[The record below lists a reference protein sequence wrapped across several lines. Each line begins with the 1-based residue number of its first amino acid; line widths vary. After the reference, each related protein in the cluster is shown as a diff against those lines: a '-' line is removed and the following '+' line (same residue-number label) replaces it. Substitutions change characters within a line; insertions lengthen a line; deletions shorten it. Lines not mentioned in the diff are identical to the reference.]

1 MNTGDTVG
9 HYMIGP
15 QLGQGGFGKIFA
27 ARDVKDG
34 KVYALKS
41 ESEATDRKSI
51 EFETKVLE
59 RIQSIRYFPE
69 IKEHGIYHNLHWI
82 TLELIGPSLSAILKN
97 KSDHKFSLSTGLR
110 ASIHVLRSLKALH
123 ALGFIHRDIKP
134 ANILVRLCSGLPLC
148 LIDFGLVRVYR
159 DQRTHAHLPPRQ
171 HTGFRGTKTYASL
184 NAHIQIDLSRRDDL
198 ISWFYFTLDML
209 MGGLPW
215 KGVQDGQDVMVM
227 KKNFDIHGAVE
238 FICPE
243 LEQIWPMITHLRF
256 EEDPDYDGIE
266 AILTH
271 ACETRKI
278 KGNDPYDWEDYVQKY
293 KESLEKGF
301 GVKFNEEGKNPMTYM
316 AELGVPPTA
325 LMNVAGIRDPLLPRK
340 NLEQSTMQLS
350 ELNEKDDIG
359 CCC

>member
-34 KVYALKS
+34 KVFALKS
-41 ESEATDRKSI
+41 ESEASDRKSI
-51 EFETKVLE
+51 EFETKVLK
-59 RIQSIRYFPE
+59 RIQSIHYFPE
-69 IKEHGIYHNLHWI
+69 IKEHGVYHNLHWI

-110 ASIHVLRSLKALH
+110 ASIHVLRALKALH

-134 ANILVRLCSGLPLC
+134 SNILVRLSAGLPLC

-184 NAHIQIDLSRRDDL
+184 NAHIQSDLSRRDDL
-198 ISWFYFTLDML
+198 VSWFYFTLDIL
-209 MGGLPW
+209 IGGLPW
-215 KGVQDGQDVMVM
+215 KGVQDSTDVMVM
-227 KKNFDIHGAVE
+227 KKNFDIHGALE
-238 FICPE
+238 FVCPE
-243 LEQIWPMITHLRF
+243 LEKIWPMITHMRF
-256 EEDPDYDGIE
+256 EEEPDYDGIE
-266 AILTH
+266 SVLVH
-271 ACETRKI
+271 ACESRKI
-278 KGNDPYDWEDYVQKY
+278 KGNDSYDWEEYVAKY

-301 GVKFNEEGKNPMTYM
+301 GVKFNEEGKNPMTYT

-325 LMNVAGIRDPLLPRK
+325 LMNVAGIRDSLLPRK
-340 NLEQSTMQLS
+340 NQEQSTMQLS
-350 ELNEKDDIG
+350 ELNEKDSLG